1 MDIFLPP
8 SKRSDQLQMF
18 WCNYFDTHTYRYTC
32 IDSSS
37 EMTSH
42 TPESCINARDSIYNL
57 VILGNNKDWEWWSFL
72 KEGITPSKLTSRE
85 ALSVKK
91 TKQALDRMPHSTQDE
106 KRAPACKHPSGKIP
120 GSHSSS
126 WHAFVSSHPGK
137 EKLNRRLAMINNWA
151 HLLLKIS
158 WDSSPNCLMQ
168 I

>member
-8 SKRSDQLQMF
+8 SKRSDQLRMF
-18 WCNYFDTHTYRYTC
+18 WCNYVDTHTHRYTC

-72 KEGITPSKLTSRE
+72 KEGTTPSKLTSRE

-106 KRAPACKHPSGKIP
+106 KRAPACKHPSGGRYQDPIP
-120 GSHSSS
+120 LIKRMKTSSRSPGLCMPAHSSVLRVVGPV
-126 WHAFVSSHPGK
+126 AT
-137 EKLNRRLAMINNWA
+137 EKC
-151 HLLLKIS
+151 
-158 WDSSPNCLMQ
+158 PQ
-168 I
+168 PT

>member
-8 SKRSDQLQMF
+8 SKRSDQLRMF
-18 WCNYFDTHTYRYTC
+18 WCNYVDTHTYRYTC

-72 KEGITPSKLTSRE
+72 KEGTTPSKLTSRE

-106 KRAPACKHPSGKIP
+106 KRAPACKHPLGGRYQDPIP
-120 GSHSSS
+120 LPDMHL
-126 WHAFVSSHPGK
+126 F
-137 EKLNRRLAMINNWA
+137 LLTLAKRNWTGV
-151 HLLLKIS
+151 LQWSIIE
-158 WDSSPNCLMQ
+158 P
-168 I
+168 IYF